1 MRGKTFECI
10 KIECGFTGIIGL
22 FVPKMVFWVDEKTL
36 IPVKQDMMGG
46 SIIELEMVYD

>member
-1 MRGKTFECI
+1 
-10 KIECGFTGIIGL
+10 
-22 FVPKMVFWVDEKTL
+22 MVFWVDEETL